1 MVTKRPREPPRKE
14 QEMKHKMPKR
24 PTREQKEMIQKAG
37 YVPENWLVVGKD
49 NISLTIMN
57 KESKKKRVILC

>member
-1 MVTKRPREPPRKE
+1 
-14 QEMKHKMPKR
+14 MKHKMPKR

-57 KESKKKRVILC
+57 KESKKKRVILCLSLIHI

>member
-1 MVTKRPREPPRKE
+1 
-14 QEMKHKMPKR
+14 MKHKMTKR

>member
-1 MVTKRPREPPRKE
+1 
-14 QEMKHKMPKR
+14 MKHKMPKR

-37 YVPENWLVVGKD
+37 YVSENWLVVGKD

>member
-1 MVTKRPREPPRKE
+1 
-14 QEMKHKMPKR
+14 MKHKMPKR

-49 NISLTIMN
+49 NNISLTIMN
-57 KESKKKRVILC
+57 KESKKKRVILR